1 MRKNED
7 TFPINEKEVM
17 DYYGFVGGV
26 GKLKM
31 KSKFTKGWILHSLAY
46 SASFIIWL

>member
-1 MRKNED
+1 MKPED
-7 TFPINEKEVM
+7 DVFSINEKEVM

-31 KSKFTKGWILHSLAY
+31 KSKFTKGWILHSLA
-46 SASFIIWL
+46 